1 MSTIFTLTQKVTT
14 FLSGSAII
22 LKKNLTPAMNFDFL
36 FLISSPPD
44 RPLKFKTMT
53 SARYNIQH
61 FEISI
66 GLHHQVEKIY
76 IYILEKYVEFVANV
90 RSLRNKP
97 G

>member
-1 MSTIFTLTQKVTT
+1 
-14 FLSGSAII
+14 
-22 LKKNLTPAMNFDFL
+22 MNFDFL

-44 RPLKFKTMT
+44 RPRKFKAMT
-53 SARYNIQH
+53 SARYNIQN

-76 IYILEKYVEFVANV
+76 ILEKYLEFVANI

>member
-1 MSTIFTLTQKVTT
+1 
-14 FLSGSAII
+14 
-22 LKKNLTPAMNFDFL
+22 MNFDFL
-36 FLISSPPD
+36 FLKSSPPD

-53 SARYNIQH
+53 SARYNIQN

-66 GLHHQVEKIY
+66 GFHHQVEKIY
-76 IYILEKYVEFVANV
+76 TLEKYVEFVANV